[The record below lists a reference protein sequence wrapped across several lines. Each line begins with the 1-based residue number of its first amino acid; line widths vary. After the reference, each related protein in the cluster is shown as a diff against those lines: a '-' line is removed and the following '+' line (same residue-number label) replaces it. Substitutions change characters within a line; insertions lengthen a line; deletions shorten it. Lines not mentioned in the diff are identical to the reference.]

1 MQAVQGGH
9 YHIACTRLFE
19 ITHKKKERGGVKK
32 GDGIA
37 PGGETVTHPNR
48 YFERSYVIE
57 KQARD
62 EGLGGDEDEEMHAGP
77 AGAGTSAAAAAMAAV
92 GAVMENTGEEEEVGG
107 AGLVPPAFSQES
119 FGDDLMAHLDEQML
133 LALESGG
140 KTAPAAEVEEA
151 HASGEEEAVVAD
163 APGGQDAP
171 AKVDA
176 TEAQDAIEMQQE
188 EQPTEQQED
197 LPATSQSHEPDAAS
211 EEQPSVADEVQAPE
225 AVAEPVVQPEQPE
238 TTEAPAQEREQ
249 EDVPMEE

>member
-1 MQAVQGGH
+1 VREPFREDPVHLLMEAPLLTCSCASILTQNQPGPQDTHGCPFRHSSKQNLQASLWSQYGVGAGETADIMQAVQGGH

-92 GAVMENTGEEEEVGG
+92 GAVMENTGEE
-107 AGLVPPAFSQES
+107 
-119 FGDDLMAHLDEQML
+119 D
-133 LALESGG
+133 
-140 KTAPAAEVEEA
+140 
-151 HASGEEEAVVAD
+151 
-163 APGGQDAP
+163 
-171 AKVDA
+171 
-176 TEAQDAIEMQQE
+176 
-188 EQPTEQQED
+188 
-197 LPATSQSHEPDAAS
+197 
-211 EEQPSVADEVQAPE
+211 
-225 AVAEPVVQPEQPE
+225 
-238 TTEAPAQEREQ
+238 
-249 EDVPMEE
+249 